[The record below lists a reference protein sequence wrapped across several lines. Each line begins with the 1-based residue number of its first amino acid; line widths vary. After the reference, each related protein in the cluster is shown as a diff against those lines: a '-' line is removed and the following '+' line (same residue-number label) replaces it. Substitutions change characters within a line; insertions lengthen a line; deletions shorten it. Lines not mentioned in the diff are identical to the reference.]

1 MPNNLLTRLKALNYL
16 DPDWKV
22 AHKLWSVRVALF
34 WAAMSGLWVAFPA
47 FQGFVSPVQ
56 FALLSITFSLIMCIA
71 RLTNQ
76 PGLS

>member
-1 MPNNLLTRLKALNYL
+1 MLTYWLIKHL

-22 AHKLWSVRVALF
+22 AHKLWSIRIAVFWMLMTGAYMAL
-34 WAAMSGLWVAFPA
+34 PA
-47 FQGFVSPVQ
+47 FQDYMTPFHFLYVCLA
-56 FALLSITFSLIMCIA
+56 FALAMGIA